1 MMANAQRMIQ
11 ERKAQL
17 SIHTPTISPGSL
29 GSLVSCGSLFFFSNF
44 LLSHYKYLPREKHWF
59 QI

>member
-29 GSLVSCGSLFFFSNF
+29 GSLVSFFIFIFFIYLFIYFF
-44 LLSHYKYLPREKHWF
+44 H
-59 QI
+59 

>member
-29 GSLVSCGSLFFFSNF
+29 GSLVSCGSLFFVFF
-44 LLSHYKYLPREKHWF
+44 F
-59 QI
+59 QFFIVTL